1 MIWFTSDLHF
11 FHDRILEFH
20 PKRKEIFGST
30 VEKAKEAM
38 IQLWNSRV
46 NKKDTVYI
54 LGDLAFGEV
63 EDKRKLFQRLNG
75 NKVLILGN
83 HDKVPDHLKCYF
95 NHITQIK
102 NIKFKKSVYNFL
114 HKDLEVI
121 MCHFPMLSWEHKD
134 KGSVMIH
141 GHCHG
146 KVDKINTDSK
156 ELRVDVG
163 IDGNL
168 ANYDLISLEKLANHL
183 TKIEKDNEQKQKYET
198 EDAVIKAVCENVKV
212 DIPSGMIETETEDM
226 LRNIETRLSY
236 QGLKLE
242 QYLQMMGKTAEEVKK
257 RIGTAWKSS
266 LHETMEVSGRDL
278 VSGLPTT
285 ITLNS
290 DEIAGS
296 MEESLQDVVRACR
309 TVLEQTPPELASDIV
324 TRGIVLTGG
333 GALLKNLDTLMR
345 NELMIPVYV
354 AENALRCVAEGTGIL
369 LENLH
374 LVR

>member
-20 PKRKEIFGST
+20 PKRKEIFGNT

-63 EDKRKLFQRLNG
+63 EDKRKLF
-75 NKVLILGN
+75 
-83 HDKVPDHLKCYF
+83 
-95 NHITQIK
+95 TQIK

-114 HKDLEVI
+114 YKDLEII

-146 KVDKINTDSK
+146 KVDQINIDSK

-168 ANYDLISLEKLANHL
+168 ANYDLISLEKLSKYLN
-183 TKIEKDNEQKQKYET
+183 KIKNDN
-198 EDAVIKAVCENVKV
+198 N
-212 DIPSGMIETETEDM
+212 
-226 LRNIETRLSY
+226 NI
-236 QGLKLE
+236 
-242 QYLQMMGKTAEEVKK
+242 
-257 RIGTAWKSS
+257 
-266 LHETMEVSGRDL
+266 
-278 VSGLPTT
+278 
-285 ITLNS
+285 
-290 DEIAGS
+290 
-296 MEESLQDVVRACR
+296 
-309 TVLEQTPPELASDIV
+309 
-324 TRGIVLTGG
+324 
-333 GALLKNLDTLMR
+333 
-345 NELMIPVYV
+345 
-354 AENALRCVAEGTGIL
+354 
-369 LENLH
+369 
-374 LVR
+374 

>member
-102 NIKFKKSVYNFL
+102 NIKFKKSIYNFL

-168 ANYDLISLEKLANHL
+168 ANYDLISLEKLSNYF
-183 TKIEKDNEQKQKYET
+183 NKYE
-198 EDAVIKAVCENVKV
+198 
-212 DIPSGMIETETEDM
+212 
-226 LRNIETRLSY
+226 
-236 QGLKLE
+236 
-242 QYLQMMGKTAEEVKK
+242 
-257 RIGTAWKSS
+257 
-266 LHETMEVSGRDL
+266 
-278 VSGLPTT
+278 
-285 ITLNS
+285 
-290 DEIAGS
+290 
-296 MEESLQDVVRACR
+296 R
-309 TVLEQTPPELASDIV
+309 T
-324 TRGIVLTGG
+324 
-333 GALLKNLDTLMR
+333 
-345 NELMIPVYV
+345 
-354 AENALRCVAEGTGIL
+354 
-369 LENLH
+369 
-374 LVR
+374 

>member
-95 NHITQIK
+95 N
-102 NIKFKKSVYNFL
+102 
-114 HKDLEVI
+114 
-121 MCHFPMLSWEHKD
+121 KD

-183 TKIEKDNEQKQKYET
+183 TKIEKDNEHGM
-198 EDAVIKAVCENVKV
+198 VK
-212 DIPSGMIETETEDM
+212 
-226 LRNIETRLSY
+226 
-236 QGLKLE
+236 
-242 QYLQMMGKTAEEVKK
+242 
-257 RIGTAWKSS
+257 
-266 LHETMEVSGRDL
+266 
-278 VSGLPTT
+278 
-285 ITLNS
+285 
-290 DEIAGS
+290 
-296 MEESLQDVVRACR
+296 
-309 TVLEQTPPELASDIV
+309 
-324 TRGIVLTGG
+324 
-333 GALLKNLDTLMR
+333 
-345 NELMIPVYV
+345 
-354 AENALRCVAEGTGIL
+354 
-369 LENLH
+369 
-374 LVR
+374 

>member
-20 PKRKEIFGST
+20 PKRKKIFGDT

-46 NKKDTVYI
+46 NKKDTIYI

-83 HDKVPDHLKCYF
+83 HDKVPDHL
-95 NHITQIK
+95 
-102 NIKFKKSVYNFL
+102 
-114 HKDLEVI
+114 

-168 ANYDLISLEKLANHL
+168 ANYDLISLEKLANHF
-183 TKIEKDNEQKQKYET
+183 TKIEKDNEHGM
-198 EDAVIKAVCENVKV
+198 VK
-212 DIPSGMIETETEDM
+212 
-226 LRNIETRLSY
+226 
-236 QGLKLE
+236 
-242 QYLQMMGKTAEEVKK
+242 
-257 RIGTAWKSS
+257 
-266 LHETMEVSGRDL
+266 
-278 VSGLPTT
+278 
-285 ITLNS
+285 
-290 DEIAGS
+290 
-296 MEESLQDVVRACR
+296 
-309 TVLEQTPPELASDIV
+309 
-324 TRGIVLTGG
+324 
-333 GALLKNLDTLMR
+333 
-345 NELMIPVYV
+345 
-354 AENALRCVAEGTGIL
+354 
-369 LENLH
+369 
-374 LVR
+374 